1 MSLSRYYNGRRPRL
15 LPAAT
20 AAATWLRQRWN
31 RPLSIRTGRSR
42 GLAMGD
48 AWRSRNRSSA
58 SLVNRRN
65 ITSRGVLGGS
75 DANAQVIYRR
85 TRMPKKKRRRWRRFV
100 QKVNAVDERDLG
112 SRTVLFNTQ
121 ISAYNS
127 SATAGNRDQGALTL
141 GLYTIGGQS
150 ATRVD
155 LQDLRRIMTFE
166 NTANP
171 TAALGSTVYDTTK
184 YLFQSGV
191 VDITIRN
198 GSVRSTVAGS
208 YSTLDGDI
216 ECDMYE
222 ISLSRSDTY
231 RFDQAA
237 GTLNQWNDL
246 SEVLNAND
254 VPEIGGAGLGM
265 SISDR
270 GASPWEF
277 PQQIGQTRM
286 KIWKKTKF
294 FIPNGR
300 TITYQ
305 MRDPKRHVIVAQ
317 DTSQLF
323 SINRPGLTRFVYL
336 VWKLVP
342 GLIQGGPAP
351 AVGEYDAR
359 LEVGCTRKYMYK
371 IEGVNEDRERYIAD
385 AVSPALPA

>member
-1 MSLSRYYNGRRPRL
+1 MSVVRYGSRRRL

-20 AAATWLRQRWN
+20 AAAAWLRQRWN
-31 RPLSIRTGRSR
+31 RPTDIYTGRSR

-48 AWRSRNRSSA
+48 AWRTRNRVGQSYTQ
-58 SLVNRRN
+58 RRKLS
-65 ITSRGVLGGS
+65 SRGVLGGS

-85 TRMPKKKRRRWRRFV
+85 KRMPKKKRRRWRRFV

-127 SATAGNRDQGALTL
+127 SAAAGNREQGALTL

-150 ATRVD
+150 STRAD
-155 LQDLRRIMTFE
+155 LQDLRRIMTLE

-198 GSVRSTVAGS
+198 GSVRAVGAGS
-208 YSTLDGDI
+208 YTQLDGDI

-222 ISLSRSDTY
+222 ISLSRSDIY
-231 RFDQAA
+231 RFDQTA
-237 GTLNQWNDL
+237 GTVNQWNDL
-246 SEVLNAND
+246 SELLNAND
-254 VPEIGGAGLGM
+254 TPEIGGAGVGM

-277 PQQIGQTRM
+277 PQQIGQTRL

-305 MRDPKRHVIVAQ
+305 LRDPKRHVVVAQ

-351 AVGEYDAR
+351 AAGEYDAR
-359 LEVGCTRKYMYK
+359 IEVGCTRKYMYK
-371 IEGVNEDRERYIAD
+371 IEGVNEDRERYLAD
-385 AVSPALPA
+385 TVAPVLPA